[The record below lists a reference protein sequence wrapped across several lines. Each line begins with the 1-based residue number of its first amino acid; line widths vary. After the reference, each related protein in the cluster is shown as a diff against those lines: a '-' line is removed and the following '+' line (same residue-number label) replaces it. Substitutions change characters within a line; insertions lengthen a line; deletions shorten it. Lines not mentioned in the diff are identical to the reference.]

1 MSISQNFPEE
11 GPTLNLNFAGSRTLD
26 PRITF
31 TRTSSATYMGR
42 DGLVKIAP
50 ANSARFDHLYNPTTG
65 EVESL
70 GLLVEEARSNLIINS
85 EAVSTWTISNM
96 IPTGNSVILPNGVA
110 STEVEYRGETEDP
123 NSKLLRPIPTGG
135 IVAGET
141 FVFSIFLKAGTES
154 TVNINI
160 QNNTATENIRVNSF
174 NMLTGED
181 SGILGNATNGEFGAI
196 KYPNGWWRVYIRG
209 TFANDAT
216 GLQTVIRLQGF
227 SNQVSVT
234 TSFSAWGANLEKG
247 AFPTSYIPTGSSTAT
262 RTADNASI
270 TGSNFI
276 EWYNQSE
283 GTIMWNGRY
292 NAEDINL
299 QCYSIDPSTPGGDL
313 NNRIALFGRSGLVSG
328 AFVPRIRSSGDNFDP
343 ASVGTPTIKGTLI
356 KTALSYSIGSV
367 TFTEGITSQIVTSS
381 PTSLPTVSLIKIGA
395 DYSGTQF
402 TNGTI
407 SQLTYYPRRL
417 TNAQL
422 VTLTR

>member
-1 MSISQNFPEE
+1 MSIQQNFPAIT
-11 GPTLNLNFAGSRTLD
+11 PSLSLNFARSKKLD

-31 TRTSSATYMGR
+31 TRTSSATR
-42 DGLVKIAP
+42 INETGLVEVVP
-50 ANSARFDHLYNPTTG
+50 ANAPRFDHSYDSVSG
-65 EVESL
+65 SVRSL
-70 GLLVEEARSNLIINS
+70 GLLVEESRSNLLQRSVEFDNS
-85 EAVSTWTISNM
+85 FWTK
-96 IPTGNSVILPNGVA
+96 TNS
-110 STEVEYRGETEDP
+110 S
-123 NSKLLRPIPTGG
+123 
-135 IVAGET
+135 
-141 FVFSIFLKAGTES
+141 
-154 TVNINI
+154 I
-160 QNNTATENIRVNSF
+160 QNNVIPSPDGNITANKLIEDTQNGVHRFF
-174 NMLTGED
+174 NNTVAIAANTTYTMSIFVKAAERSRFVLEFRDSTGQISVATFNLITGTFISNLGTQHSIINVGNGWYRLIVSATTSALHTGVGAYIFLID
-181 SGILGNATNGEFGAI
+181 NGDASSYTGDGTSGI
-196 KYPNGWWRVYIRG
+196 YI
-209 TFANDAT
+209 
-216 GLQTVIRLQGF
+216 
-227 SNQVSVT
+227 
-234 TSFSAWGANLEKG
+234 WGAQLEQG
-247 AFPTSYIPTGSSTAT
+247 SFPTSYIPTTTSTVT
-262 RTADNASI
+262 RTADNVSMV
-270 TGSNFI
+270 GENFSS
-276 EWYNQSE
+276 WYNQSE

-407 SQLTYYPRRL
+407 SQLIYYPRRL

>member
-1 MSISQNFPEE
+1 MSIQQNFPAIT
-11 GPTLNLNFAGSRTLD
+11 PSLSLNFARSKKLD

-31 TRTSSATYMGR
+31 TRTSSATR
-42 DGLVKIAP
+42 TNETGLVEVVP
-50 ANSARFDHLYNPTTG
+50 ANAPRFDHSYDSVSG
-65 EVESL
+65 SVRSL
-70 GLLVEEARSNLIINS
+70 GLLVEESRSNTMTNSENFSTGWAGSGYVGILPWGSGSNTTADTSPNGQSTANLIIEDTSTGFHRLSKTGVTLSAGTYTFSIYVKKFGTINRNFAISSSVLDQGASFNLS
-85 EAVSTWTISNM
+85 EVTST
-96 IPTGNSVILPNGVA
+96 A
-110 STEVEYRGETEDP
+110 STE
-123 NSKLLRPIPTGG
+123 NSSITNVGNGWFRCSITKTISGSTGY
-135 IVAGET
+135 
-141 FVFSIFLKAGTES
+141 IFLFILDENLNNQYTGDGT
-154 TVNINI
+154 
-160 QNNTATENIRVNSF
+160 
-174 NMLTGED
+174 
-181 SGILGNATNGEFGAI
+181 SGIYL
-196 KYPNGWWRVYIRG
+196 
-209 TFANDAT
+209 
-216 GLQTVIRLQGF
+216 
-227 SNQVSVT
+227 
-234 TSFSAWGANLEKG
+234 WGAQLEAG
-247 AFPTSYIPTGSSTAT
+247 AFPTSYIPTTNSTVT
-262 RTADNASI
+262 RTADNVSMV
-270 TGSNFI
+270 GENFSS
-276 EWYNQSE
+276 WYNQSE

-407 SQLTYYPRRL
+407 SQLIYYPRRL